1 MSDQTIFGNESI
13 PQTPANPNTG
23 SNPVLTQNDALATML
38 ADIRNEQ
45 GQPKYRSVEDA
56 LKALKV
62 SQEYIPTLKQQL
74 DAKDRELS
82 ELKPQVEKINTLE
95 ETLRQL
101 TQNQNT
107 PANQPARVDEEVI
120 ANLVNSQL
128 SRVQEQ
134 ATQAANIKAVVAKVR
149 EQFGDKAEEVFYSKA
164 TELGMSKADIN
175 ALAAKSPSAAIA
187 ALGFKTEPT
196 QLNLR
201 PGGSVNTAAINPPSN
216 SAIGRNSKPILIGAT
231 NQEQREELRNARQM
245 VDELLAQGLT
255 TYDLSNPTIYNKVF
269 KRT

>member
-1 MSDQTIFGNESI
+1 MSDQTIFGNEI
-13 PQTPANPNTG
+13 NQQTPAIPNAG
-23 SNPVLTQNDALATML
+23 SNPNPNQNDALATML
-38 ADIRNEQ
+38 MEIRNEQ

-56 LKALKV
+56 LKALKA

-74 DAKDRELS
+74 DEKERQLN
-82 ELKPQVEKINTLE
+82 ELKPQVDKITTLE
-95 ETLRQL
+95 ETVRQL

-107 PANQPARVDEEVI
+107 AVNQPARVDEEVI

-128 SRVQEQ
+128 TKVQEQ
-134 ATQAANIKAVVAKVR
+134 AVQAANIQAVVAKVR
-149 EQFGDKAEEVFYSKA
+149 EQFGEKAEEVFYSKA

-175 ALAAKSPSAAIA
+175 ALAAKSPSAALA
-187 ALGFKTEPT
+187 ALGIRSEP
-196 QLNLR
+196 QKPGLV

-216 SAIGRNSKPILIGAT
+216 SAIGRNSKPVLIGAT
-231 NQEQREELRNARQM
+231 SQEQRAELQNAKQM

-255 TYDLSNPTIYNKVF
+255 TYDLSNPTVYNKVF